1 MSECNCNHDKF
12 YEDTL
17 IPKVGVVT
25 DIRQETPDVKTF
37 RVVAP
42 DGSKLFEH
50 MPGQWAKQC
59 FPLLPP
65 PQTKNFRNFP
75 LKSAA
80 LLQTISMLWK

>member
-50 MPGQWAKQC
+50 MPGQCAMVSV
-59 FPLLPP
+59 PGVAMG
-65 PQTKNFRNFP
+65 
-75 LKSAA
+75 KSKICSKKFH
-80 LLQTISMLWK
+80 TSG